1 MLEDHTCIRKETRG
15 RLGCMTSCTGLYADV
30 VHKDLGQFEDEG
42 KLDAI
47 RNQYSQYKSS
57 FAKNLKFDPS
67 LANLSMYYIYKHC
80 KNCECWPLPLLFA
93 YDY

>member
-15 RLGCMTSCTGLYADV
+15 RLDCMTSCTGLYADV
-30 VHKDLGQFEDEG
+30 VHEELGQFEDEG

-67 LANLSMYYIYKHC
+67 LANLSMYEKHC
-80 KNCECWPLPLLFA
+80 KNCECWPLPLLFEGSL
-93 YDY
+93 